1 MAKKVI
7 TAANQFTTPMLIKG
21 GGFSISAVDI
31 TGTVTLQRTRGADTP
46 TDASDWKDVETYTAD
61 AEKNGFDYGTHWYR
75 IGVKT
80 GEFTSGP
87 GSVEITH

>member
-1 MAKKVI
+1 MKRAI
-7 TAANQFTTPMLIKG
+7 TAANQFTDPMLIKG

-31 TGTVTLQRTRGADTP
+31 VGTVTLQRVRQEVEP
-46 TDASDWKDVETYTAD
+46 TDASDWKDVETYTDD

-80 GEFTSGP
+80 GEFTSGI
-87 GSVEITH
+87 GAVEISW